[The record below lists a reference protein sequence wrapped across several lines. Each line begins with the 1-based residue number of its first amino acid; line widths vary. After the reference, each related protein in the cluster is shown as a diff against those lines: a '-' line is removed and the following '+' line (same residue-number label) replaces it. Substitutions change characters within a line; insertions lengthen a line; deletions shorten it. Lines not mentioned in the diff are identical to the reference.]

1 MVEPGNMK
9 CRTLIYLAILH
20 HISVSI
26 WVMDKFYDSGAT
38 YKFMLR
44 IAWKVFDIRSSSLV
58 YFFWFYVGLTP
69 YDTIMHFYSAAT

>member
-38 YKFMLR
+38 YKFMFL
-44 IAWKVFDIRSSSLV
+44 K
-58 YFFWFYVGLTP
+58 
-69 YDTIMHFYSAAT
+69 DT